1 MNKNKLISVAILP
14 VVALSGCDD
23 APAPKTKVAPTPP
36 QAVVQRQDTAYQN
49 CDPKLKTPTDD
60 CSNGSGSGGGGSSS
74 STNHVGADNDVDN
87 KNTQAKSNKVP
98 YWGDSGSSSRG
109 GFGESAGRSGG

>member
-1 MNKNKLISVAILP
+1 MNNNKVISLAILP

-23 APAPKTKVAPTPP
+23 VPKTKVAPTPP

-60 CSNGSGSGGGGSSS
+60 CTSGGGGSGGGGGN
-74 STNHVGADNDVDN
+74 THHAGADNDADG
-87 KNTQAKSNKVP
+87 KNTQAKSTKVP

-109 GFGESAGRSGG
+109 GFGDSAGRSGG